1 MAILTPLDVDAA
13 ARIGA
18 LYGLEVRGTRGL
30 LAGSVNSNY
39 ALELAGAPGRVFLRI
54 YEEQGAAAARREA
67 VLLDGLA
74 RAGVPTPRP
83 LARKDGGFVA
93 EHAGKPVALFPWIA
107 GEALCQ
113 ARVTPEA
120 ARAVGAALARVHLAS
135 PGLTASPSRFDAAH
149 LRHRVD
155 GLRDRDRALPRALR
169 EVVAQLARGIDEL
182 DRAEAPP
189 GASGVVHGDLFRDN
203 VLFDGGRLV
212 ALLDFESA
220 SHGRFAFDLAVTMLA
235 WCYGDAFEPRLAR
248 AMTDG
253 YASVRPL
260 DAADRASLYP
270 DARFAA
276 HRFALTRITDFELR
290 PPGQSVHKDYRRFVA
305 RLDALEAM
313 GEAGLM
319 DLLGL

>member
-1 MAILTPLDVDAA
+1 MAILTSLELDAA
-13 ARIGA
+13 ARLGA
-18 LYGLEVRGTRGL
+18 LYGLEVRGVRGL

-39 ALELAGAPGRVFLRI
+39 ALELASTPGRVFLRI

-74 RAGVPTPRP
+74 RAGVPTPKP

-93 EHAGKPVALFPWIA
+93 EHSGKPVALFPWIA

-135 PGLTASPSRFDAAH
+135 PGLEASPSRFDAAH
-149 LRHRVD
+149 LRHRLE
-155 GLRDRDRALPRALR
+155 GLRDRELPRALR
-169 EVVAQLARGIDEL
+169 EVVTRLERGIDEL
-182 DRAEAPP
+182 DGAPTPP

-203 VLFDGGRLV
+203 VLFDDGRLV

-220 SHGRFAFDLAVTMLA
+220 SHGRFAFDLAVTLLA
-235 WCYGDAFEPRLAR
+235 WCYGDALEPRLAR
-248 AMTDG
+248 AMTEG
-253 YASVRPL
+253 YTSVRAL
-260 DAADRASLYP
+260 DDADRASLYP

-313 GEAGLM
+313 GERGVLR
-319 DLLGL
+319 LLGL